1 MTLKLEDEGLMLR
14 GVTGYGGEEILRET
28 GDGEVMGTF
37 EVQDK

>member
-28 GDGEVMGTF
+28 GDREVMGTF